1 MEALS
6 KEHFIKLFEE
16 KSQILHPLPAD
27 RKIPPRSSGA
37 LIYGLSSMQS
47 ELDHILNKEVDELGR
62 YSGRLNYAKF
72 MAKQA
77 RENWQDYRDAQP
89 HLSKDSKPDGE
100 FLENMNKWDAQ
111 ILVLEKEARALTK
124 EIERVQREEQE
135 AVRNAKTGVGKRAL
149 LAGKLR
155 DGKLVRFADRVV
167 VQNEKDENVFEDN
180 HELVSVFIDREKAK
194 RRGRFHRMDKKKR
207 SRLNL

>member
-1 MEALS
+1 MEALT
-6 KEHFIKLFEE
+6 KEHFQRIFTE
-16 KSQILHPLPAD
+16 KSQILNPLPAD
-27 RKIPPRSSGA
+27 RKTPPRSSGA
-37 LIYGLSSMQS
+37 LIYGLSSMQA

-124 EIERVQREEQE
+124 EIERVQKEEQE
-135 AVRNAKTGVGKRAL
+135 AARNAKTGVGKRPL
-149 LAGKLR
+149 LAGKMK
-155 DGKLVRFADRVV
+155 DGKLFAFAGRRVI
-167 VQNEKDENVFEDN
+167 QDEEGESVFEDN
-180 HELVSVFIDREKAK
+180 HEPVSVFVDRERDK
-194 RRGRFHRMDKKKR
+194 RRKRFHEPGKKKR